1 VITASEPLITVFTPT
16 YNRARTLPRLYESL
30 KKQTL
35 SDFEWLLIDDGSTDD
50 TPRLAAGWIDERAIR
65 IRYVAQENAGLHVCA
80 NVALRLARGRY
91 FCTIGSD
98 DWYMPTAL
106 ETFARVWRTIPPE
119 EYDTFEGVVG
129 LCATPSGSIVGDR
142 FPKDVLDGTS
152 VEISTRYG
160 VKGDKASANR
170 VEIDRTFPFPVFN
183 GERLALEGIVYRRMS
198 RRRYRIRCVNEI
210 VMIKDYSPDGI
221 SANAR
226 QLFIANPLTA
236 RLYFHEALEDC
247 SLRQP
252 GMLVRCC
259 ADVVR
264 YSLHA
269 REGFQGASNRLS
281 KSQFFV
287 GAPLG
292 LGLYLRDRLRAR
304 IRTAR

>member
-1 VITASEPLITVFTPT
+1 MITASEPLITVFTPT
-16 YNRARTLPRLYESL
+16 YNRATTLPRLYESL

-35 SDFEWLLIDDGSTDD
+35 SDFEWLIIDDGSTDD
-50 TPRLAAGWIDERAIR
+50 TSRLVAGWIDESAIR

-91 FCTIGSD
+91 FSTIGSD
-98 DWYMPTAL
+98 DWYMPLAL

-129 LCATPSGSIVGDR
+129 LCATPSGSIVGNR

-152 VEISTRYG
+152 VEVSTRYG
-160 VKGDKASANR
+160 VKGDKCGCGR
-170 VEIDRTFPFPVFN
+170 IEVDRAFPFPVIE
-183 GERLALEGIVYRRMS
+183 GERLPLEGIVYRRMS
-198 RRRYRIRCVNEI
+198 RRYRIRCINEI
-210 VMIKDYSPDGI
+210 LMIKDYSPDGI

-226 QLFIANPLTA
+226 QLFIANPRTA
-236 RLYFHEALEDC
+236 RLYFHEALQDC
-247 SLRQP
+247 SLLQP
-252 GMLVRCC
+252 GMLVRCS
-259 ADVVR
+259 ANVVR

-281 KSQFFV
+281 KSQFLV
-287 GAPLG
+287 GAPVG
-292 LGLYLRDRLRAR
+292 LGVYLRDRLRAR